1 MKITWETQLDTA
13 LERAKKE
20 GKPIFLD
27 FFNPG

>member
-1 MKITWETQLDTA
+1 MTITWETKYDTA